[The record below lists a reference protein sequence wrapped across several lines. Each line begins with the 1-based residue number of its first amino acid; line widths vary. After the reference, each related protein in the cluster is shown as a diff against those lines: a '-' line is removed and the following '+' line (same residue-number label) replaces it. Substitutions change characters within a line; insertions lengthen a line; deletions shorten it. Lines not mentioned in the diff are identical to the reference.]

1 MPLTKVSYSMITGAA
16 FNVLDYGAV
25 GDGITNDAQSIQD
38 AIDAAEVLGGTVYLP
53 TGTYLMST
61 GVTVPSNVSIRGD
74 GPTSELKRDVGA
86 TPFDFITIENGAT
99 HIGLYDFYINGV
111 AKLDNGT
118 VSNRYCGI
126 RVTANGG
133 DRPNDIEIVGVY
145 IDKTTSGEIQSEG
158 NRGAILLEDCYDVR
172 LSRCKFYDNRATAIL
187 ITVEYGQTAIN
198 TERIQIEQCYGVGE
212 VAPFDTD
219 FPNGFGSFISGNSH
233 QDVLVSGC
241 YVDGFGFSNISMNGP
256 RSTVE
261 NCISVN
267 SNYAGINLGH
277 ATTGQQCDQSVVV
290 GNTTKNNQF
299 GGIVITAS
307 KDVIVSNNV
316 SYQDGNTGSPS
327 TWAAITVLYNSDYD
341 VGETLNLIISNNEI
355 SNSQYAGIWVRA
367 GSGISIT
374 GNTVHDSVGHGI
386 LIGSEKV
393 GETVI
398 AYVSGNVLTDNGGT
412 GNAGVIVQIP
422 TGGGYGSAFAVVKD
436 NFFYSSDIATKQR
449 WGIVSAGN
457 TTAVVQVNNNWFS
470 SGYNIS
476 NINKTGSTYAY
487 ALNQINSSSL
497 SNATIGNAPG
507 VSGGAFT
514 TVARNAIV
522 VTATN
527 IGMMVFDTTLGKP
540 VWLKNNSPLTWVD
553 GAGTTV

>member
-1 MPLTKVSYSMITGAA
+1 MALTKVSYSMITGAP

-25 GDGITNDAQSIQD
+25 GDGVTNDAPAIQD
-38 AIDAAEVLGGTVYLP
+38 AIDAAEVLGGVVYLP
-53 TGTYLMST
+53 ANTYLMSA
-61 GVTVPSNVSIRGD
+61 GVTVPSNVSIQGD
-74 GPTSELKRDVGA
+74 GVVSELKRDVAA

-126 RVTANGG
+126 RVWANGG
-133 DRPNDIEIVGVY
+133 DRPNDIEIVGVHV
-145 IDKTTSGEIQSEG
+145 DKTTSGEIQAEG
-158 NRGAILLEDCYDVR
+158 NRAAVLLEDCYDIR
-172 LSRCKFYDNRATAIL
+172 MSRCKFYDNRATAIL

-198 TERIQIEQCYGVGE
+198 TERVQIEQCYGIGE
-212 VAPFDTD
+212 VAPFDPD

-277 ATTGQQCDQSVVV
+277 ATPGEQCDQSVVV
-290 GNTTKNNQF
+290 GNSTKNNKF

-307 KDVIVSNNV
+307 SDVVVSSNV
-316 SYQDGNTGSPS
+316 SLEDGTAGAWGS
-327 TWAAITVLYNSDYD
+327 ITVLYNSDYD
-341 VGETLNLIISNNEI
+341 VGETTNVTIANNQI
-355 SNSQYAGIWVRA
+355 VSSKYLGIYSRA
-367 GSGISIT
+367 GSKIHIV
-374 GNTVHDSVGHGI
+374 GNMIADSTSSGV
-386 LIGSEKV
+386 LVTSQKV
-393 GETVI
+393 GEVTDV
-398 AYVSGNVLTDNGGT
+398 YLSDNVLIDNGGT
-412 GNAGVIVQIP
+412 GNAGVQVSIP
-422 TGGGYGSAFAVVKD
+422 TGGGYGSVLAIVKD

-449 WGIVSAGN
+449 WGIVSSGD

-470 SGYNIS
+470 SGYNTS
-476 NINKTGSTYAY
+476 NINKTGSTHEY
-487 ALNQINSSSL
+487 ALNQIDSSSL
-497 SNATIGNAPG
+497 SNANIGNAPG

-522 VTATN
+522 VTAAN

>member
-1 MPLTKVSYSMITGAA
+1 MALTKVSYSMITGAP

-25 GDGITNDAQSIQD
+25 GDGVTNDAPAIQD
-38 AIDAAEVLGGTVYLP
+38 AIDAAEVLGGVVYLP
-53 TGTYLMST
+53 ANTYLMSA
-61 GVTVPSNVSIRGD
+61 GVTVPSNVTLKGD
-74 GPTSELKRDVGA
+74 GVVSELKRDVAA

-118 VSNRYCGI
+118 VSNRYCGV
-126 RVTANGG
+126 RVWANGG
-133 DRPNDIEIVGVY
+133 ARPNDIEIVGVH
-145 IDKTTSGEIQSEG
+145 IDKTTSGEIQAEG

-172 LSRCKFYDNRATAIL
+172 VSRCKFYDNRATAIL
-187 ITVEYGQTAIN
+187 ITVEYGQTTIN
-198 TERIQIEQCYGVGE
+198 TERVQIEQCYGIGE
-212 VAPFDTD
+212 VAPFDPD
-219 FPNGFGSFISGNSH
+219 FPNGFGSFVSGNAH

-277 ATTGQQCDQSVVV
+277 ATPGERCDQSVVV
-290 GNTTKNNQF
+290 GNSMSNNKF
-299 GGIVITAS
+299 GAVVITAS
-307 KDVIVSNNV
+307 DNVVVSSNVSFEDGTAGAWGSIVVLHNEDYDLGETMNLTIANNQIVDGKYIGIYSRAGTNIHITGNMIYGCAGDGVLITSQEVGESVTAYVSNNV
-316 SYQDGNTGSPS
+316 F
-327 TWAAITVLYNSDYD
+327 I
-341 VGETLNLIISNNEI
+341 
-355 SNSQYAGIWVRA
+355 
-367 GSGISIT
+367 
-374 GNTVHDSVGHGI
+374 
-386 LIGSEKV
+386 
-393 GETVI
+393 
-398 AYVSGNVLTDNGGT
+398 DNGGT
-412 GNAGVIVQIP
+412 GNSGVIVRIP
-422 TGGGYGSAFAVVKD
+422 TGGGYGSALGIVKD

-449 WGIVSAGN
+449 WGITSAGD

-470 SGYNIS
+470 SDYTTS
-476 NINKTGSTYAY
+476 NINFSGATHGY
-487 ALNQINSSSL
+487 ALNQIDSSSL
-497 SNATIGNAPG
+497 SNANIGNAPG

-514 TVARNAIV
+514 TVARNAIT
-522 VTATN
+522 VTASN